1 MRKERAANARLMPAI
16 ELAEPGPSVAKRAH
30 APSPIGDEIADFHPQ
45 SSPLLFVMLSLALFY
60 TEPLSY
66 LRKINE

>member
-1 MRKERAANARLMPAI
+1 MRKERAANTTEGAG
-16 ELAEPGPSVAKRAH
+16 LAEPGPSVMKRAH